1 MPKVSIYLNGEI
13 SPFNEPEWG
22 LFSNQFIVDQISAAP
37 KGFDEVELTI
47 NSPGGDVVEGFA
59 MYDYLRSLGVKIT
72 TKGVGRVAS
81 IATVIFLAGDDR
93 QIAENTEFMIHNP
106 WTFAEGDADSL
117 EKSAEQLREIE
128 NKIASFYAG
137 IIGAKEADLLAL
149 MAEET
154 TFTAQQA
161 IDMGFAMGVLEPA
174 NKAFVQS
181 RILAGAVACK
191 ATINLTNT
199 MKKPKKE
206 LSISDRIKA
215 LVKRMQSNSAQESQD
230 SGVKA
235 LDVALEDGTVV
246 DVETGDREEIQVGDA
261 VTLEGEPV
269 EDNTWVLA
277 DGRSIV
283 TVDGAISEIM
293 EAEGGEGDESGD
305 ESNLA
310 ETVANAINE
319 ALQPVLDFIEN
330 QATVNKTQEQVNAQL
345 TEAMELVTSGGFEAS
360 EKDNNK
366 PQNYINR
373 TKSPKKEPLT
383 HEQENDKVVD
393 NVNKSVKELF
403 EAQKKGV

>member
-37 KGFDEVELTI
+37 KGFDEVELKI

-72 TKGVGRVAS
+72 TKGFGRVAS

-106 WTFAEGDADSL
+106 WTFAEGDADTL

-154 TFTAQQA
+154 TFTARQA
-161 IDMGFAMGVLEPA
+161 VDMGFAMGVLEPA

-215 LVKRMQSNSAQESQD
+215 LVKRVQGA
-230 SGVKA
+230 KA

-330 QATVNKTQEQVNAQL
+330 QNMVNKTQEQVNAQL

-366 PQNYINR
+366 PQNYVNR
-373 TKSPKKEPLT
+373 TKSAKKEPLT
-383 HEQENDKVVD
+383 HKEENDKVVD
-393 NVNKSVKELF
+393 NIHKSVQELF

>member
-22 LFSNQFIVDQISAAP
+22 LFSNQFIVNQISAAP

-106 WTFAEGDADSL
+106 WTLAEGDADSL

-161 IDMGFAMGVLEPA
+161 IDMGFAMGILEPA

-215 LVKRMQSNSAQESQD
+215 LVKRVQGA
-230 SGVKA
+230 KA

-246 DVETGDREEIQVGDA
+246 DVETGDREEIQVGDP
-261 VTLEGEPV
+261 VTLEGDPV

-277 DGRSIV
+277 DGRSIT

-293 EAEGGEGDESGD
+293 EAESGEGDESGD

-330 QATVNKTQEQVNAQL
+330 QNAVNKTQEQVNAQL

-366 PQNYINR
+366 PQNYVNR
-373 TKSPKKEPLT
+373 TKSAKKEPLT
-383 HEQENDKVVD
+383 HKEENDKVVD
-393 NVNKSVKELF
+393 NIHKSVKDLF